1 MRVLVV
7 EDEPLMVDGL
17 VRGLRDAGFAVDAA
31 ADGQEA
37 LFKTELNN
45 YDLLV
50 LDRDLP
56 LLHGDEVCKRL
67 RALDYPARI
76 LMLTA
81 FGDTEERVEGLEI
94 GADDYLCKPFAFEEL
109 VARLRSLGRR
119 PPASPPV
126 AVVADLE
133 VDLGRRLVSRGG
145 KPIDLTAR
153 EFAVLEVLVAAEG
166 GVVPHEQLLEQAWDE
181 NVDPFTNSVRVIV
194 MRLRRKLGDP
204 PLIETEVG
212 AGYRLP
218 RR

>member
-1 MRVLVV
+1 
-7 EDEPLMVDGL
+7 MVDGL

-37 LFKTELNN
+37 LFKTEVNA

-81 FGDTEERVEGLEI
+81 YGETEERVDGLEL

-119 PPASPPV
+119 LPPV
-126 AVVADLE
+126 APVVSVADLE
-133 VDLGRRLVSRGG
+133 VDLARRLVSRAG
-145 KPIDLTAR
+145 KSVDLTAR
-153 EFAVLEVLVAAEG
+153 EFAVLEALVLAEG
-166 GVVPHEQLLEQAWDE
+166 GVLTHEQLLERAWDE

-204 PLIETEVG
+204 PLIETQVG

-218 RR
+218 RA